1 MNWKQ
6 LAGIVAVLLLG
17 GLAAYYGLE
26 SDEAAPPAGTA
37 TAPAEQTPTAAAP
50 PPPAPPKP
58 AAVAEKPRGPVNA
71 DNLIGDAK
79 SATEEKSDPAAEAA
93 AAAKAAA
100 ENAATAAEKGAEA
113 VADAA
118 KDAAAEAERMADQA
132 AKDAGKALREAGDA
146 AEKTLEQAG
155 KEGGKALDQAGK
167 AIGKSVDAA
176 AKAAGDAAKDAE
188 KAASEALD
196 KARKLL
202 NSGDGQDKPAKPPG
216 EKDVSAPKEQ
226 MEAKADAAALERAA
240 KEQAAKEQ
248 AAKEQA
254 AREKAAREEAAKK
267 QLAALP
273 DPKASAEEKPAAKPP
288 VFDVAEVDANGDMT
302 VAGVAAPGARVR
314 LLRDDGK
321 VLGEAIAGEDGAFV
335 ILPSERLPAGDST
348 LRLETDDGAAG
359 VNGARGPETI
369 VVSRQPGAAPLVV
382 LQQDDGA
389 APSRILQEPAPQ
401 RATPD
406 TTATAKADPKP
417 DAATG
422 DASDQTPVR
431 TRDESLAVRAVDY
444 DDKGGV
450 AVQGEAKP
458 GADVSVE
465 IDGKKVADAKA
476 DKDGKW
482 RASAGPGA
490 VRGGKTDRIVAS
502 APAGAEGRVLKVSL
516 PFAPAGLIKDFP
528 AGRIV
533 VVQPGNSLW
542 RIARRTYGQGVRYTV
557 IYAANRDQIDDPDMI
572 FPGQI
577 LHTPKGG

>member
-6 LAGIVAVLLLG
+6 VAGIVIVLLLG
-17 GLAAYYGLE
+17 GLAAFYGLE
-26 SDEAAPPAGTA
+26 SETPPPPAVTA
-37 TAPAEQTPTAAAP
+37 SAPVEQASTAAAP
-50 PPPAPPKP
+50 PPREPAPG
-58 AAVAEKPRGPVNA
+58 AGKPRGPVNA
-71 DNLIGDAK
+71 DNLIDDAK
-79 SATEEKSDPAAEAA
+79 SASE
-93 AAAKAAA
+93 AKADPAA
-100 ENAATAAEKGAEA
+100 ENAATAAKKGAEA

-118 KDAAAEAERMADQA
+118 KDAATDAERMAEQA

-155 KEGGKALDQAGK
+155 KEGGEALEKAGK
-167 AIGKSVDAA
+167 AIGESVDEA
-176 AKAAGDAAKDAE
+176 AKAAGQAAKDAE
-188 KAASEALD
+188 KAASDALD

-202 NSGDGQDKPAKPPG
+202 NSGGGEDKPARPPG

-226 MEAKADAAALERAA
+226 MEAKANAAAREQVAKEKAA
-240 KEQAAKEQ
+240 KEQAAQEQAAREQ

-254 AREKAAREEAAKK
+254 AREQAAREEAAKK

-302 VAGVAAPGARVR
+302 VAGVAAPGALVR
-314 LLRDDGK
+314 LMRDDGK

-335 ILPSERLPAGDST
+335 ILPSEQLPAGDST
-348 LRLETDDGAAG
+348 LRLETDDGAS
-359 VNGARGPETI
+359 GARGPETI

-389 APSRILQEPAPQ
+389 APSRILQEPAPPK
-401 RATPD
+401 AEPD
-406 TTATAKADPKP
+406 KSATAKAEPKSE
-417 DAATG
+417 AAAG
-422 DASDQTPVR
+422 DASNQTPVR

-450 AVQGEAKP
+450 AVQGDAKP

-465 IDGKKVADAKA
+465 IDGRRVADAKA

-490 VRGGKTDRIVAS
+490 VRGGKAGRIVAS
-502 APAGAEGRVLKVSL
+502 APAGAGGRLLKVSL

-528 AGRIV
+528 TGRIV

-542 RIARRTYGQGVRYTV
+542 RIARRTYGQGIRYTV
-557 IYAANRDQIDDPDMI
+557 IYAANRDQITDPDLI